1 MIANLILKTL
11 IIFTSFFLF
20 TAGTNLSD
28 ARAAVPAPPPG
39 VPPPEDTSCSGF
51 LDCIGIDT
59 HPPGIKVKFWDEQD
73 FIGTLISDFLP
84 AIFGIAGFITVII
97 IVISGIQFIT
107 SSGNPEA
114 AAAARGR
121 LIFAL
126 VGFALIILAFAILQ
140 IVNRIFLGN
149 TGVA

>member
-1 MIANLILKTL
+1 MITNLLLKTFTIL
-11 IIFTSFFLF
+11 TSFIFYSTSAKLF
-20 TAGTNLSD
+20 D
-28 ARAAVPAPPPG
+28 VRAAIPPP
-39 VPPPEDTSCSGF
+39 PPPDTGCSGF
-51 LDCIGIDT
+51 LSCIGNIR
-59 HPPGIKVKFWDEQD
+59 PPDIKVKFWDEQN
-73 FIGTLISDFLP
+73 FIGRIISDFLP
-84 AIFGIAGFITVII
+84 AIFGIAGFITVIF

-121 LIFAL
+121 LTFAL

-140 IVNRIFLGN
+140 IVNKIFLGD

>member
-1 MIANLILKTL
+1 MGINVY
-11 IIFTSFFLF
+11 
-20 TAGTNLSD
+20 
-28 ARAAVPAPPPG
+28 AACNDFKSCLQGISPPG
-39 VPPPEDTSCSGF
+39 
-51 LDCIGIDT
+51 LDPSFNESNIIT
-59 HPPGIKVKFWDEQD
+59 R
-73 FIGTLISDFLP
+73 LISVFLP
-84 AIFGIAGFITVII
+84 AIFSIAGFITVII

-114 AAAARGR
+114 AAGARGR

-140 IVNRIFLGN
+140 IVNKIFLGN

>member
-1 MIANLILKTL
+1 MAKIVTIFCFFIFFSLVLTIKSPIYAQCGVLDFPGGIRVYSPVFQGPLANCRDKPADLITL
-11 IIFTSFFLF
+11 
-20 TAGTNLSD
+20 
-28 ARAAVPAPPPG
+28 
-39 VPPPEDTSCSGF
+39 
-51 LDCIGIDT
+51 
-59 HPPGIKVKFWDEQD
+59 
-73 FIGTLISDFLP
+73 FLP
-84 AIFGIAGFITVII
+84 AILGIAGFITVII

-114 AAAARGR
+114 AAGARGR

-140 IVNRIFLGN
+140 IVNKIFLGD